1 MNEAVKLH
9 RAFSRTG
16 RDPATILASIPMRAS
31 GRRRSALTLL
41 VVVLLGGIIMPGV
54 DAMLFHG
61 RGAGTTFGARLEATS
76 SGEHAI
82 QCPQADQLRSGR
94 ALAATPPQTNTA
106 TPIGI
111 AVIVCNTA
119 VLLSTPV
126 HTPVL
131 PRAPPSLL
139 A

>member
-1 MNEAVKLH
+1 MC
-9 RAFSRTG
+9 T
-16 RDPATILASIPMRAS
+16 S

-41 VVVLLGGIIMPGV
+41 LVVLLGGIIMPGV

-61 RGAGTTFGARLEATS
+61 RGAGTPFGARLEATS
-76 SGEHAI
+76 SGEHAV
-82 QCPQADQLRSGR
+82 QCPQSDQLRSGR

-106 TPIGI
+106 TPTVI
-111 AVIVCNTA
+111 AVIACNTPF
-119 VLLSTPV
+119 LLSAPV

-131 PRAPPSLL
+131 PRAPPSLI

>member
-1 MNEAVKLH
+1 
-9 RAFSRTG
+9 
-16 RDPATILASIPMRAS
+16 MRAS
-31 GRRRSALTLL
+31 GRRCSALTLL

-54 DAMLFHG
+54 DAVLFHG
-61 RGAGTTFGARLEATS
+61 RGAGTPFGARLEATS
-76 SGEHAI
+76 SGEHAV

-94 ALAATPPQTNTA
+94 ALAATPPQTSTA

-111 AVIVCNTA
+111 AVIVRSTPL
-119 VLLSTPV
+119 LLSNPV

>member
-1 MNEAVKLH
+1 
-9 RAFSRTG
+9 
-16 RDPATILASIPMRAS
+16 MRAS

-61 RGAGTTFGARLEATS
+61 
-76 SGEHAI
+76 SGEHAV

-111 AVIVCNTA
+111 AVIISNA
-119 VLLSTPV
+119 PLLLSIPV